1 MQHDTKVLWTLNYD
15 RFINELRKDFIVQ
28 LVQEKIDNVGATII
42 REMFHIIEPS
52 LRQSTT
58 PVTDTSNCMYSSSM
72 YCCYS
77 MLM

>member
-1 MQHDTKVLWTLNYD
+1 MNYD
-15 RFINELRKDFIVQ
+15 RLTNELRKDFIVQ

-58 PVTDTSNCMYSSSM
+58 PVLDTSNCK
-72 YCCYS
+72 
-77 MLM
+77 